1 MFEQSSSLLNAIGSA
16 SVHDLCSA
24 AGISVPHFIDRIYG
38 VDAEAEPLT
47 PTSILSANPVKV
59 KVKVKAKAPVKA
71 KAKAPVKAKA
81 KAPVKAK
88 AKAPVRSTAIGSV
101 RILGALPGTEEQISI
116 KIHRSR
122 ADVSVALKRMLDAKE
137 LTVSLTSPFIYQKST
152 QTTDSSG

>member
-47 PTSILSANPVKV
+47 PTSILSANPVK
-59 KVKVKAKAPVKA
+59 VKA

-122 ADVSVALKRMLDAKE
+122 ADVSVALKRMLDTKE

-152 QTTDSSG
+152 QTTATDSSG